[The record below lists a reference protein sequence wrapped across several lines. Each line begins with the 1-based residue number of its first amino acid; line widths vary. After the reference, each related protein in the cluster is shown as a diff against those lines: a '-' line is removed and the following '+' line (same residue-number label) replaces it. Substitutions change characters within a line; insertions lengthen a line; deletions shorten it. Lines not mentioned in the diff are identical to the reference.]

1 MKILVSIRNVYGTN
15 TVYPECETAKTFA
28 SLCGTKTL
36 TFSSLEKIKKLGYV
50 VEVKQQT
57 IDGFDDSYDE
67 AYEERVRNSY
77 AVRGRSNLY

>member
-1 MKILVSIRNVYGTN
+1 MKILVSVRYVYGAA

-36 TFSSLEKIKKLGYV
+36 TFSSLEKIRKLGYV

-57 IDGFDDSYDE
+57 LDDFDDSYDE

-77 AVRGRSNLY
+77 AVRGQSNLY